1 MFRCGKGVIQVTDK
15 EKDSVMEDMHT
26 MILDEFDKSVYIG
39 TSSIIGRRNE
49 QQDAIKSDSFYA
61 YAENGKAISVL
72 CDGMGGLAGG
82 QKASALCSSIV
93 YNTFH
98 SNTKFP
104 SIPVFYKSVIC
115 QADEE
120 VKTMKV
126 DGEMQILGAG
136 TTLVSVIIDDDQ
148 LYWASV
154 GDSRIYII
162 RSNEILCITKD
173 HNFLMLLNEKV
184 RRGEITQ
191 EEADSNP
198 RREALISYIG
208 IGGIRYVDM
217 NSRGFHLLD
226 GDYIVLCSDG
236 LYRSVSEDEIKKV
249 VCNFGKETQQAA
261 EALTNLALSK
271 NLKNQDNTSV
281 VVIGYQDSG

>member
-1 MFRCGKGVIQVTDK
+1 MD
-15 EKDSVMEDMHT
+15 DMHT
-26 MILDEFDKSVYIG
+26 IMLDEFDKSVYIG

-49 QQDAIKSDSFYA
+49 QQDAIKSDSFYS

-72 CDGMGGLAGG
+72 CDGMGGLVGG

-98 SNTKFP
+98 DNTKFP
-104 SIPVFYKSVIC
+104 SIPAFYKSVIYR
-115 QADEE
+115 ADEE
-120 VKTMKV
+120 VKTMKI
-126 DGEMQILGAG
+126 DGETQILGAG
-136 TTLVSVIIDDDQ
+136 TTLVSVVIDDDQ

-162 RSNEILCITKD
+162 RNKEILCITKD

-184 RRGEITQ
+184 KRGEITQ
-191 EEADSNP
+191 EEADNNP
-198 RREALISYIG
+198 KKEALISYIG

-217 NSRGFHLLD
+217 NSKGFHLLN
-226 GDYIVLCSDG
+226 GDYIVLCTDG
-236 LYRSVSEDEIKKV
+236 LYRSVSEDEIKQV
-249 VCNFGKETQQAA
+249 VCNFGNEAQQAA

-271 NLKNQDNTSV
+271 NLKSQDNTSV

>member
-1 MFRCGKGVIQVTDK
+1 MIDK
-15 EKDSVMEDMHT
+15 EKDSIIDDMHT
-26 MILDEFDKSVYIG
+26 MMLLDEYDKRVYIG
-39 TSSIIGRRNE
+39 TSSVIGRRNE
-49 QQDAIKSDSFYA
+49 QQDAIKSDTFYS

-72 CDGMGGLAGG
+72 CDGMGGLVGG

-98 SNTKFP
+98 SNIEFP
-104 SIPVFYKSVIC
+104 SIPAFYKSVIF

-120 VKTMKV
+120 VKTMKN
-126 DGEMQILGAG
+126 DRETQILGAG
-136 TTLVSVIIDDDQ
+136 TTLVSVVIDDDR

-162 RSNEILCITKD
+162 RNNEILCITKD

-191 EEADSNP
+191 EEADNNP
-198 RREALISYIG
+198 KREALISYIG
-208 IGGIRYVDM
+208 IGGVRYVDM
-217 NSRGFHLLD
+217 NSKGFHLLD

-236 LYRSVSEDEIKKV
+236 LYRSVSEDEIKQA
-249 VCNFGKETQQAA
+249 VCNFGNETQQAA
-261 EALTNLALSK
+261 ETLTNLALSK